1 MVRWFL
7 TLSVALIVAATGAQ
21 AGEWKL
27 DPVHSSAGFSVRHLV
42 ISNVTG
48 RFDDFSGQLN
58 FDGTDLSSGSV
69 EVAIK
74 TASVNTANEGRDDHL
89 RNDDF
94 FNAEEYPE
102 MTFKSTAVKNVN
114 GNKFDLEG
122 NLTIRGT
129 TRPVVFN
136 CEFIGTAKGMRGET
150 RAGFSAETTIKRLEF
165 GVKFSAAMET
175 GGLVV
180 GDEVKI
186 KMDMEFVSVE

>member
-7 TLSVALIVAATGAQ
+7 TLGLALILAATGAQ

-58 FDGTDLSSGSV
+58 FDGKDLSSGSV
-69 EVAIK
+69 KVAIK

-102 MTFKSTAVKNVN
+102 MTFESTAVKNVN

-129 TRPVVFN
+129 TKPVVFN

-150 RAGFSAETTIKRLEF
+150 RAGFSAETTIKRLDF

-186 KMDMEFVSVE
+186 KMDMESNK